1 MGKVKYSNNAVGHSL
16 NPILAGATQLDLD
29 DASFF
34 PGLGLEDWTY
44 VSVGLEVVKVV
55 DIDIVAGTLLLDP
68 ATPVQQ
74 GYPANQ
80 TVELRMTSQLL
91 DALGDMGEY

>member
-1 MGKVKYSNNAVGHSL
+1 MSKVKYSNNAVGRSQQ
-16 NPILAGATQLDLD
+16 PIAAGALQLQLD

-34 PGLGLEDWTY
+34 PGLGTGDWTY

-55 DIDIVAGTLLLDP
+55 DIDIINGILLLDP